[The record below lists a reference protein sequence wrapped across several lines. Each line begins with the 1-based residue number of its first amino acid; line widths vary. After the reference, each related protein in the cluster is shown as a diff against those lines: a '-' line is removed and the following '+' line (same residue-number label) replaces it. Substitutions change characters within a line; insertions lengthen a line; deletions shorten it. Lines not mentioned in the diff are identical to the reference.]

1 MRLQD
6 PACDGLDQQRR
17 LGNAHGPVTYPAPEC
32 LTFQSRAIMVAYS
45 SLSTG

>member
-1 MRLQD
+1 MDFVAVQER
-6 PACDGLDQQRR
+6 PADLER
-17 LGNAHGPVTYPAPEC
+17 VTYPAPDC